1 MEESE
6 IPLEENESNE
16 TIINSNIIQ
25 EEEIKKEEI
34 KNNNLSKKRKRN
46 KKKLK
51 LKNRQKEMN
60 KLVKDNLQ
68 ISTIQIL
75 DSTILA
81 INKYKKV
88 IFETDKKLFIKG
100 NKNIPDEE
108 QQNIHYNMRF
118 YFFSLFDNGIK
129 MDEESW
135 YSVTP
140 EEISIYISNLI
151 KDSKNFII
159 TDAFCG
165 CGGNTIFFSKKFKKV
180 YANDLYEEKIKLTI
194 NNLKVY
200 NCEDNVEF
208 SCQDFLTFN
217 KKSDYI
223 FLSPPW
229 GGVDY
234 KNDNNFLLKNWI
246 NPDIEEII
254 KHSLEL
260 SKNLIF
266 YLPRC
271 TKINE
276 LIEYIYKYD
285 KSFIDNNEKTIYLDI
300 QYLCSAEKIKVI
312 LILYGEDFNNI
323 KVKDIRKYFI
333 DTYKIKGNN
342 RQVKIIISIA
352 KILGG
357 NKFLKYCNDFNVNI
371 LKGNLSYKVNPNK
384 IINYFTKKSMT
395 QEELELLENE
405 IKEIEKQEIKSQ
417 TNFILT
423 SQTPVYNI
431 SQTLSEEQFTSIL
444 QLN

>member
-246 NPDIEEII
+246 NPDIEDII

-300 QYLCSAEKIKVI
+300 HVLQKK
-312 LILYGEDFNNI
+312 
-323 KVKDIRKYFI
+323 
-333 DTYKIKGNN
+333 
-342 RQVKIIISIA
+342 
-352 KILGG
+352 
-357 NKFLKYCNDFNVNI
+357 LKLF
-371 LKGNLSYKVNPNK
+371 
-384 IINYFTKKSMT
+384 
-395 QEELELLENE
+395 
-405 IKEIEKQEIKSQ
+405 
-417 TNFILT
+417 
-423 SQTPVYNI
+423 
-431 SQTLSEEQFTSIL
+431 
-444 QLN
+444 